1 MDITAV
7 KTEPYQD
14 QKFGT
19 SGLRRRVSV
28 FMQKN
33 YVHNVVQAI
42 FDSVE
47 GFEGKTLIV
56 GGDGRYFN
64 DKAIQIVLKIAAAN
78 GFGRIIVGKNGWL
91 STPALSH
98 LITLN
103 EAFGGIILTASHNPG
118 GKEGDFGIKF
128 NTSNGAPSLPTLT
141 DKITKRTKV
150 IDRFW
155 WIDAPDVE
163 LGNTGKKQI
172 GNTIIEVIDP
182 VTDYANMVQ
191 EIFDFK
197 AIKKL
202 FASGF
207 TFTFDSMNAITG
219 PYAKYIFEELLGLP
233 KGTVVHADPLP
244 DFGHLH
250 PDPNP
255 INAKHLIDRMNADDA
270 PDFAAA
276 SDGDGD
282 RYMVLGKHLFISPSD
297 SLAVLA
303 EHLSDLPHY
312 ANQFFGVARSAPTSN
327 ALDKVAKRKKVP
339 VYITPTGWK
348 YFGNLLQSK
357 KIILCGEESFGA
369 GSNHVMEKD
378 GIWAVLAWLNI
389 IAQTSKTP
397 QELLTD
403 LWKKDG
409 RVYYIRH
416 DYENV
421 DAEAARHLMDS
432 LSAQVPTLVGQQF
445 GCLTVKSAEIFSY
458 EDPVTKERTGNQGV
472 VIDLSNDA
480 RVVVRLSGTGTVG
493 ATLRLYFSRLEKN
506 HGEKPDEVLAPV
518 ILATTSILQ
527 IPKYLKIDV
536 PTTIV

>member
-19 SGLRRRVSV
+19 SGLRRRVSI

-33 YVHNVVQAI
+33 YLQNVVQSI
-42 FDSVE
+42 FDSME

-98 LITLN
+98 LITVK

-118 GKEGDFGIKF
+118 GKDGDFGIKF
-128 NTSNGAPSLPTLT
+128 DTENGAPAPVSLT
-141 DKITKRTKV
+141 DKFTQHTKT
-150 IDRFW
+150 INRFW
-155 WIDAPDVE
+155 WINAHDVE
-163 LGNTGKKQI
+163 LGNTGERKI
-172 GNTIIEVIDP
+172 GNTIVEVIDP
-182 VTDYANMVQ
+182 VLDYANLMQ
-191 EIFDFK
+191 KIFDFK
-197 AIKKL
+197 SIKKL
-202 FASGF
+202 FNSGF
-207 TFTFDSMNAITG
+207 TFTFDAMNAITG
-219 PYAKYIFEELLGLP
+219 PYAKYIFEKLLGLP
-233 KGTVVHADPLP
+233 EGTVVHEKPLP

-255 INAKHLIDRMNADDA
+255 VYAKHLVDRMNEENA

-282 RYMVLGKHLFISPSD
+282 RYMILGKNLFVTPSD

-303 EHLSDLPHY
+303 EHLPNLPY
-312 ANQFFGVARSAPTSN
+312 YKNQFYGVARSMPTSM
-327 ALDKVAKRKKVP
+327 AVDKVAKRKKIP
-339 VYITPTGWK
+339 VFATPTGWK
-348 YFGNLLQSK
+348 YFANLLQSK
-357 KIILCGEESFGA
+357 KISLCGEESFGA
-369 GSNHVMEKD
+369 GSNHVLEKD
-378 GIWAVLAWLNI
+378 GLWATLAWLSI
-389 IAQTSKTP
+389 LAQTHKSP

-403 LWKKDG
+403 LWQQDG

-421 DAEAARHLMDS
+421 NAESARRLMDS
-432 LSAQVPTLVGQQF
+432 LSAQIPTLKGQKF
-445 GCLTVKSAEIFSY
+445 GCLTIKSAKVFSY
-458 EDPVTKERTGNQGV
+458 EDPVTKERESNQGV
-472 VIDLSNDA
+472 IITLSDNA
-480 RVVVRLSGTGTVG
+480 HVMVRLSGTGTVG
-493 ATLRLYFSRLEKN
+493 ATLRIYFSRLEKKYT
-506 HGEKPDEVLAPV
+506 EQPEEVLAPI

-527 IPKYLKIDV
+527 IPKYLKMDA
-536 PTTIV
+536 PTAIV